1 MDVTRRFRRYVTS
14 EQRVKR
20 RKSRFLRAAV
30 SMTPYVV
37 ADKATGLFLVPP
49 LGGEKLFADSSRGEF
64 VTLERAVHVLRAS
77 ELLTGGGTIVDVGAN
92 IGTTTVS
99 ALSVHGFDR
108 AVAIEPDPEN
118 CLLLRTN
125 VALNDLYGRVAVVS
139 AAASSRAG
147 RAKFDR
153 IRDVR
158 RPHQIGSGRLTDES
172 APNLIDVE
180 TVSLDHLIERQVID
194 PEQARLLWLDVQ
206 GHEDEVL
213 LAAMGLVRRRVPIV
227 LALRPHL
234 LRRPAAMVELL
245 REHYDVLI
253 DLRHP
258 TLKPGW
264 EPRVEPIAGLE
275 GRLGKRLSTD
285 VLVHAGARTV
295 TS

>member
-1 MDVTRRFRRYVTS
+1 VTS

-20 RKSRFLRAAV
+20 HKSRFLRAAV

-37 ADKATGLFLVPP
+37 ADKAAGLFLVPT

-77 ELLTGGGTIVDVGAN
+77 DLLAGGGTIVDVGAN

-118 CLLLRTN
+118 CLLLRAN
-125 VALNDLYGRVAVVS
+125 VALNDLYGRVSVVS
-139 AAASSRAG
+139 AAASSHAG
-147 RAKFDR
+147 KAKFDR
-153 IRDVR
+153 IRDPR
-158 RPHQIGSGRLTDES
+158 RPHQIGSGRLTGDSGSKRGKS
-172 APNLIDVE
+172 ASDLLDVE
-180 TVSLDHLIERQVID
+180 TVSLDQLIERQMID
-194 PEQARLLWLDVQ
+194 PEQTRLLWLDVQ

-213 LAAMGLVRRRVPIV
+213 FGAMGLVQRQVPIV

-234 LRRPAAMVELL
+234 LGRPAALAELL

-258 TLKPGW
+258 TLKSGW

-275 GRLGKRLSTD
+275 GRFGKRLSTD
-285 VLVHAGARTV
+285 VLVHRAGGRTV